1 MVTKI
6 PKNWICPKRRS
17 QLAAISGRGGF
28 SLVELVIVII
38 ITGIIAST
46 IGLFI
51 AGPIQAY
58 LDQAR
63 RGGMV
68 DAAQLALL
76 RMDRDLRAALPNSV
90 RTSGGSIELLLTLD
104 GDRYRTEPAGAA
116 ADRLE
121 FTTADTSFNTFAP
134 LDAGLASPGA
144 ALRLAIYP
152 LGPSVP
158 GADPYANDV
167 MTPTSVAV
175 NVAAGTSTA
184 GGGTEYRVSMTPGH
198 RFLFPSP
205 SQRVFLV
212 DGPVSYRC
220 AGRELLRYS
229 GYTVTAAQ
237 VPAPTGGT
245 IVTIAKDVESCAFG
259 YAGGTAQRN
268 AVATLAVTIE
278 SRSERIR
285 LRRQVQVDNSP

>member
-1 MVTKI
+1 M
-6 PKNWICPKRRS
+6 
-17 QLAAISGRGGF
+17 
-28 SLVELVIVII
+28 

-63 RGGMV
+63 RGAMV
-68 DAAQLALL
+68 DGAQLALL

-90 RTSGGSIELLLTLD
+90 RVLGGSIELLVTLD
-104 GDRYRTEPAGAA
+104 GDRYRSEAPGGA

-134 LDAGLASPGA
+134 LDSSLASAGST
-144 ALRLAIYP
+144 LSLAVYP

-167 MTPTSVAV
+167 MTPASVAV
-175 NVAAGTSTA
+175 NVAAGTSTV

-198 RFLFPSP
+198 RFPFPSP

-212 DGPVSYRC
+212 DGPVTYRC
-220 AGRELLRYS
+220 AGRELLRHS
-229 GYTVTAAQ
+229 GYAVTAGQ

-245 IVTIAKDVESCAFG
+245 VVTIAKDVESCAFG

-268 AVATLAVTIE
+268 AVATLAITIE
-278 SRSERIR
+278 SRDERIR